1 MPAVSK
7 KQRKM
12 FAIALHDPKKLHK
25 KNRGVMK
32 MDKMSMEEF
41 ARTSEKGLPKKK
53 GKKKSR
59 KKRR

>member
-1 MPAVSK
+1 MPARSV
-7 KQRKM
+7 KQRKLM
-12 FAIALHDPKKLHK
+12 AIALHAPGKLYK
-25 KNRGVMK
+25 RNRGVMK